1 MKNCNIEVIPTPIDS
16 KIYNLKKKKLNQK
29 YIPKNKFI
37 ILFSAKYLY
46 EKRKG
51 FDHFKKVTS
60 LLNKI
65 YPNKIHFVTVGKYN
79 KDILRLFPKNTT
91 HYGLV
96 NNEKK
101 IVEIYNFSHLFFIL
115 SKKDNLPQTALE
127 ANMCGLPIIALDVG
141 GVREIIKENF
151 NGNILKKFTYKST
164 KKIVDKYI
172 TLKNYRKLKTKIRN
186 FSKTK
191 YSSEVVVK
199 KYLKLY
205 KSILSSDKNKQKILR
220 K

>member
-1 MKNCNIEVIPTPIDS
+1 M
-16 KIYNLKKKKLNQK
+16 
-29 YIPKNKFI
+29 
-37 ILFSAKYLY
+37 Y

-164 KKIVDKYI
+164 KKIVDKYYF
-172 TLKNYRKLKTKIRN
+172 KNYRKLKTKIRN
-186 FSKTK
+186 FSKRNIP
-191 YSSEVVVK
+191 VVVK
-199 KYLKLY
+199 IKC
-205 KSILSSDKNKQKILR
+205 KSILSSDKNKQKSLEN
-220 K
+220 KFYE

>member
-1 MKNCNIEVIPTPIDS
+1 M
-16 KIYNLKKKKLNQK
+16 
-29 YIPKNKFI
+29 
-37 ILFSAKYLY
+37 Y